1 MLVFLCLYKA
11 RQAGGGIM
19 FWTCLFVCPSACY
32 HICEHNFLKMNEPI
46 LIPIGSAQVLHEAR
60 ALIFLTFFLSFFLS
74 FFLFFLSFFP
84 SFLPSFLSANTY
96 CMMDGL
102 SSSAFASWARGPI

>member
-84 SFLPSFLSANTY
+84 SFLPSFLLFCQLIPTA
-96 CMMDGL
+96 
-102 SSSAFASWARGPI
+102 